1 MKTHVVSLG
10 SLTLALAA
18 TPALAAEGPFFSLG
32 NSDFTVLIAFLLF
45 IGILIKFKV
54 PGLLV
59 GMLDK
64 RADGIAKELE
74 TARQL
79 RDEAKALL
87 ASYERK
93 SREVKDQIER
103 IILTASDDAKVAA
116 EAAKA
121 DLARSIE
128 RRMQQATDQIAAAE
142 QSAVREV
149 RERAVTV
156 AIAAASDV
164 LAKQITAESA
174 VALIDQSISEIGARL
189 N

>member
-1 MKTHVVSLG
+1 MKKLSVSLA
-10 SLTLALAA
+10 ALFA
-18 TPALAAEGPFFSLG
+18 TPALAAGDGPFFSLG

-45 IGILIKFKV
+45 VGVLVYFKV
-54 PGLLV
+54 PALITGI
-59 GMLDK
+59 LDK
-64 RADGIAKELE
+64 RAETISKELE

-93 SREVKDQIER
+93 SREAKDQVER
-103 IILTASDDAKVAA
+103 IIMSATDDAKAAA
-116 EAAKA
+116 EAAKV

-149 RERAVTV
+149 RERAVAV
-156 AIAAASDV
+156 AIAAAGDV
-164 LAKQITAESA
+164 LAKQMTAESA
-174 VALIDQSISEIGARL
+174 GEMIDKSITEIGARL